1 MAEKRA
7 IQRVVRDVNGGL
19 RTIYVDLDTFLEVP
33 ANALDQYRIVNTTP
47 PPPEEVSDVNSPNED
62 APSTSPGD
70 SLDLERSQGERP
82 NDRRQST
89 AQRVTQRENPQGAPV
104 GKVSRGPLGPATPS
118 TDISRNPQDTQR
130 SNTSENT
137 SGNNT
142 TRNTDPASDDNLGG
156 GGVSYANIGPNR
168 PHPVDPSVEAALGG
182 LANRT
187 TPGNIASI
195 VSGDVNPS
203 DAGWSA
209 KGGKYSKSHRHTD
222 ELGADWKSV
231 DPATGKAVSDPVAI
245 GDAMMNAAALNP
257 SVGLGFGNDYMGPE
271 TIHTDFTGKA
281 GIWGD
286 GIGPRTAAGDS
297 GSIADNVAFAR
308 QTGIG
313 ATPYSNAPTP
323 TPSPGNIDEGFVSQ
337 DDRVLDRSGTPNKTG
352 PVNIST
358 DAPTSYST
366 PAQMAAQGLISR
378 TPAELGAIAMTFAG
392 ELGTDT
398 LKGLAA
404 NDPLARTEFANMLTS
419 LENRAQSKTYKSI
432 ADALRPSQYN
442 SLMQEKLPTTYD
454 NYEKF
459 GGIISSV
466 MNDFYTGALQPTSWD
481 ITSYYNPSVV
491 TPSWA
496 SAMENPTMVTEHLF
510 GSLPEYSPNTA
521 FRSSNALMSNPRPDN
536 TFGSTGTPE
545 SNHSLERER
554 DNSLAGRASGSRSS
568 GVSNSMGTPGSS
580 PGGGWSSQG
589 EGGRGGTS
597 GGGYSGN
604 SGSQDSPGE
613 SGGRHGGSGLGS
625 PSDSGSASSGSK
637 SSGTPGSSPGGGW
650 GSQQS
655 AHDAERERDNSL

>member
-33 ANALDQYRIVNTTP
+33 VNALDQYRIVNTTP

-62 APSTSPGD
+62 SGPSPGD
-70 SLDLERSQGERP
+70 SLNLERSSGERP
-82 NDRRQST
+82 NNGQRQSV
-89 AQRVTQRENPQGAPV
+89 AQRVAQRENPQGAPV

-130 SNTSENT
+130 TDT

-142 TRNTDPASDDNLGG
+142 TRNTQPQSDPASDDNLGG
-156 GGVSYANIGPNR
+156 GGVSYSNIGPNR

-182 LANRT
+182 LAKRT

-195 VSGDVNPS
+195 ISGDVNPS
-203 DAGWSA
+203 DAGWTA

-222 ELGADWKSV
+222 ELGADWKSI

-245 GDAMMNAAALNP
+245 GDMMMNAAALNP
-257 SVGLGFGNDYMGPE
+257 SVGLGFGNNYMGPE

-286 GIGPRTAAGDS
+286 GIGPRTKSMDS

-323 TPSPGNIDEGFVSQ
+323 TPSPGYTDEGFVSQ
-337 DDRVLDRSGTPNKTG
+337 DDRIVDRSGVPNKTG
-352 PVNIST
+352 PVNISAE
-358 DAPTSYST
+358 APTSYST
-366 PAQMAAQGLISR
+366 PAEAAANGALSF
-378 TPAELGAIAMTFAG
+378 TPAEISAMKMTIAG
-392 ELGTDT
+392 ELGPNT
-398 LKGLAA
+398 LKAA
-404 NDPLARTEFANMLTS
+404 AAGDQIAITEATNMFAS
-419 LENRAQSKTYKSI
+419 IVNRSQSKMYTGI
-432 ADALRPSQYN
+432 ADVLQPSQYN
-442 SLMQEKLPTTYD
+442 SLMRENLPTTMD
-454 NYEKF
+454 NYEIYDPTLDNVFQGFVSGMYK
-459 GGIISSV
+459 
-466 MNDFYTGALQPTSWD
+466 PTSWD
-481 ITSYYNPSVV
+481 ITSYYNPSLV

-536 TFGSTGTPE
+536 TFGSTSTPE
-545 SNHSLERER
+545 SNHSTERER
-554 DNSLAGRASGSRSS
+554 DNSLAGNGGRSS
-568 GVSNSMGTPGSS
+568 SGMGTPGSS
-580 PGGGWSSQG
+580 PGGGWGSQG
-589 EGGRGGTS
+589 NGGRSTGS
-597 GGGYSGN
+597 SGGYSGN
-604 SGSQDSPGE
+604 SGSQDSPSEG
-613 SGGRHGGSGLGS
+613 GGRYGGSGLGS
-625 PSDSGSASSGSK
+625 PSSSGSSSSGSK